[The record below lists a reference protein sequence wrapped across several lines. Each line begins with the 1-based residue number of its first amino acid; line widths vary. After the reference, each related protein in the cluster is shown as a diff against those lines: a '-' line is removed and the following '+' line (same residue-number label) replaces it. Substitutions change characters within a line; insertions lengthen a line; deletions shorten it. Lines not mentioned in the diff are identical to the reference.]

1 MAVVIVESPAKAKT
15 INRYLGNKYTVLA
28 SYGHVRDLNDKRGS
42 VDPENNFSMK
52 WQINPKSTKHISDI
66 KSALAKDNHLILATD
81 PDREGEAISWHLVE
95 ILKKQKSVKEDTKV
109 QRIVFNAI
117 TKTSV
122 LEAINNPRDLDG
134 PLIEAYLARRAL
146 DYLLG
151 YNMSP
156 SLTKVGFGFQSAGRV
171 QSPTLRLIVDREMEI
186 ESFKPQEY
194 WSINLSLIYE
204 RNKKFEAKG
213 IEYKNKKIEKF
224 TINTKEYAHEIV
236 KDFQNSKFFVE
247 DISSVPKKR
256 KPLPPFLTST
266 LQQDANNRLFMG
278 AQQTMS
284 VAQKLYEAGH
294 ITYMRTDGID
304 MAPEAM
310 TTTRNTIK
318 KIYGDKFLPDRP
330 RFYKNKIVNAQEAHE
345 CIRPTD
351 ITKTSENLNL
361 QDINQKKLY
370 DLIRN
375 RTLASQ
381 MEDEISETTT
391 VILKNEDKSNS
402 LKATGRV
409 VIFEGFRKAFSY
421 DENEEIN
428 NNENKELP
436 IIEEGKEVIT
446 DDVVPQQHF
455 TQAKPR
461 YSEATLVKKMVDL
474 GIGRPSTYASIVST
488 IQSRQYVRK
497 EKNRLIPE
505 DKGKLISIFLTEYFR
520 KYVEYDYTAELEVE
534 LDNISSGKSEWV
546 KILAKFWKEFYP
558 TIEAAKDLRISEV
571 LDKINEILT
580 PHIFPNNDGK
590 KDPRLC
596 HSCNEGILSIRT
608 SRSGS
613 AFIGCSNYPECKFVR
628 PFAVITDES
637 INEKS
642 TEGAIGLDD
651 RGIEIF
657 LKSGRFGPYVQL
669 GNSSEQNPKPKRTSI
684 PKNFE
689 TSKIT
694 IEIARKLLDLPKV
707 LGNHPSDNE
716 PIHSAIGPYGP
727 YLKHNSVYA
736 NIKDLED
743 FLSIGMN
750 RAVELLSENEKKNS
764 NSKKASSVLKIIGVH
779 PEGGDIQLM
788 NGRFGPYIKYKKSN
802 ISIKNKDNLEDIN
815 LDVALELINKKKI
828 RNN

>member
-318 KIYGDKFLPDRP
+318 KIYGDKFLPDKP

-421 DENEEIN
+421 DENEELN

-558 TIEAAKDLRISEV
+558 TIEAAKDLRIAEV

-764 NSKKASSVLKIIGVH
+764 NSKKASSVLKIIGAH

-815 LDVALELINKKKI
+815 LDVALELINNKKKK
-828 RNN
+828 

>member
-224 TINTKEYAHEIV
+224 TINTKEYADEIV

-571 LDKINEILT
+571 LEKINEILT

-815 LDVALELINKKKI
+815 LDVALELINNKKKK
-828 RNN
+828 

>member
-318 KIYGDKFLPDRP
+318 KIYGDKFLPDKP

-815 LDVALELINKKKI
+815 LDVALELINNKKKK
-828 RNN
+828 